1 MRTVVGVLRGG
12 PSREYEVSLK
22 SGAQV
27 LQALNSEKFD
37 ARDIF
42 IDRSGVWHMHGAPVT
57 PERALRGADV
67 AFNAMHGEYGEDGSV
82 QRMLDALNI
91 PYTGSRASPSAL
103 AFDKHH
109 TKLAVK
115 PLGIKTPRALV
126 LSEPQNGNYEELAF
140 DIFRTFP
147 HPAIVKPAIG
157 GSSVGTTLAE
167 HYHALAHG
175 LEQAFAVSPK
185 VLVEEFI
192 KGREA
197 TVGVVDHF
205 RNERVYALMPVEITP
220 PSEHP
225 FFTYDAKYSGGTL
238 ERVPGNFTHEEKE
251 ILANAAKTIHE
262 NLKLGHYS
270 RSDFIVSPRG
280 IYFLEVNTLPGL
292 TGESLLPKAL
302 LAGGTKLGDF
312 LEHVIDLARNPK
324 E

>member
-27 LQALNSEKFD
+27 LQALNPEKFD

-42 IDRSGVWHMHGAPVT
+42 IDRAGVWHLHGAPVT

-82 QRMLDALNI
+82 QRMLDALNV
-91 PYTGSRASPSAL
+91 PYTGSRAGASAV

-109 TKLAVK
+109 TKQAIK
-115 PLGIKTPRALV
+115 PLGVKTPRALV
-126 LSEPQNGNYEELAF
+126 LSEPENNDYEQMAF
-140 DIFRTFP
+140 EIFRTFP
-147 HPAIVKPAIG
+147 HPAIVKPAVG
-157 GSSVGTTLAE
+157 GSSVATTLAE
-167 HYHALAHG
+167 HYHGLAHG

-197 TVGVVDHF
+197 TVGIVDHF
-205 RNERVYALMPVEITP
+205 RGERTYALMPVEIVP

-238 ERVPGNFTHEEKE
+238 ERVPGHFTHEEKE
-251 ILANAAKTIHE
+251 TLARAAKAVHE
-262 NLKLGHYS
+262 GLKLNHYS

-302 LAGGTKLGDF
+302 EAGGTKLGDF